1 MTTYTSSLRLV
12 QPADGAANWGTTVNT
27 GLTALVDTSVAGTA
41 TITMTAADYTLSNN
55 NGAAD
60 EARAMVLNLTGTPG
74 AARNVICPA
83 VSKVYTVYNNT
94 TGGFSQTIKTAAGS
108 GVSVPNGYALTVR
121 CDGTNVVAVGVADTA
136 VPFLQAGTGAT
147 TRSVQAKLRDTV
159 SVKDFGAVGDGVTD
173 DSAAVQAA
181 INTMTSGGT
190 LVFPFGTYKINTSIL
205 VPYSNITII
214 GNSSTIDATTLA
226 YNAAVRGS
234 GAVFRF
240 VSPNPTNTTTLASTA
255 AAGATTLTLTS
266 ATNAAIGKLIR
277 SSSNEIQYRNATAIA
292 YYNDQNKIVNVVGS
306 TVTLESPL
314 QYPLTVGPSVVSI
327 GLQTPISNICVD
339 GFSMLGGGVRQNPL
353 GNGLGPC
360 GVWGAGV
367 ENITITNC
375 KFYGFQGIAVG
386 IDGTRDLVVSDCYFE
401 GIDANTV
408 IVEGQNSSFYAAY
421 AFRARRVLFT
431 RCIGQRVRH
440 IFDGS
445 EVYQF
450 VQSDSTASNT
460 HRAAFGSH
468 EEVYDL
474 NIVGNVSYDC
484 YAGVVLRA
492 LTANVTG
499 NTFTA
504 GNTNDVGITTPEM
517 LDTDPGRARYII
529 SSNRLYS
536 MASGTGAVTL
546 NCCSDQ
552 LTITA
557 NLFVGA
563 NPSIRFNGDG
573 TSFENTIITNNTF
586 IFETPGVGASAI
598 GTVSTLG
605 ITGAFRGLLIANN
618 TANGYTGNMI
628 SLHGCAS
635 VLAPADCFKI
645 TDNLGIAAS
654 GGSAGNGIILRS
666 TGYYG
671 ENIVIRGNS
680 QWNDTSVT
688 VSICPGSPDAE
699 TYRLKAYP
707 IVELNDE
714 TVKTNQGNRAVT
726 YASST
731 TPTALDNATLFRGSI
746 IENTAS
752 SAGGPNYWVVTL
764 PGTNGTIT
772 GVTGTIALGSDQLI
786 LTGNSAGTAVYS
798 GSYINIPGAGPGG
811 VTLTRVRVDSIS
823 SDFATATISTTADT
837 AVTSVSITRTNP
849 TIAAGANLV

>member
-1 MTTYTSSLRLV
+1 MQRFFDVVQDRSGNAIPGALVYVYTSGGGLATLYSDNGVTTTPNPVTTNFDGEYGFYAANGTYSLTITASGYTSDSRPGV
-12 QPADGAANWGTTVNT
+12 VIFDPADGG
-27 GLTALVDTSVAGTA
+27 
-41 TITMTAADYTLSNN
+41 
-55 NGAAD
+55 
-60 EARAMVLNLTGTPG
+60 
-74 AARNVICPA
+74 
-83 VSKVYTVYNNT
+83 
-94 TGGFSQTIKTAAGS
+94 
-108 GVSVPNGYALTVR
+108 
-121 CDGTNVVAVGVADTA
+121 VGVF
-136 VPFLQAGTGAT
+136 VQAGTGAV
-147 TRSVQAKLRDTV
+147 TRVAQNKMRESF

-173 DSAAVQAA
+173 DSAAIQIA
-181 INTMTSGGT
+181 INALPSGGT
-190 LVFPFGTYKINTSIL
+190 LVFPFGTYKVNTSIEIQ
-205 VPYSNITII
+205 VSNITLL
-214 GNSSTIDATTLA
+214 GNGSTIDATTLA

-240 VSPNPTNTTTLASTA
+240 TTPNPTNTTTLASTA

-277 SSSNEIQYRNATAIA
+277 CYSNQVQYRNSTAIA

-314 QYPLTVGPSVVSI
+314 QYPLTVSPSVVSVSFY
-327 GLQTPISNICVD
+327 TPISNIFVD
-339 GFSMLGGGVRQNPL
+339 GFKMLGGGVRQNPL
-353 GNGLGPC
+353 ANGLGPC
-360 GVWGAGV
+360 GIWGAGV
-367 ENITITNC
+367 ENINVTNC

-386 IDGTRDLVVSDCYFE
+386 VDVTRDFTVSDCYFE

-421 AFRARRVLFT
+421 AIRARRVLFT

-440 IFDGS
+440 LFDAA
-445 EVYQF
+445 EVYQI
-450 VQSDSTASNT
+450 VQSDSTVNNT
-460 HRAAFGSH
+460 HRGAFGSH

-504 GNTNDVGITTPEM
+504 GNTNDLGITTPEM
-517 LDTDPGRARYII
+517 VNTDPGRARYLI

-536 MASGTGAVTL
+536 MASGTGAVNL
-546 NCCSDQ
+546 DCCSDQ

-563 NPSIRFNGDG
+563 NPSVRFNGDSA
-573 TSFENTIITNNTF
+573 SFENTIITNNTF
-586 IFETPGVGASAI
+586 IFESPGAGATAI
-598 GTVSTLG
+598 GTVSTSG

-635 VLAPADCFKI
+635 VTAPADCFKI

-654 GGSAGNGIILRS
+654 GGSPGNGIILRN

-680 QWNDTSVT
+680 QWNDTSDT
-688 VSICPGSPDAE
+688 VSVCPGE
-699 TYRLKAYP
+699 TYRIKAYP

-714 TVKTNQGNRAVT
+714 TTKTNNGNRTVFAAT
-726 YASST
+726 SSS
-731 TPTALDNATLFRGSI
+731 PTELSNATLLDNFV
-746 IENTAS
+746 IENKAAV
-752 SAGGPNYWVVTL
+752 AGGPNYWVVTV

-772 GVTGTIALGSDQLI
+772 GVTGTIAAGSTTLA
-786 LTGNSAGTAVYS
+786 LFGNDATKVYS
-798 GSYINIPGAGPGG
+798 GCYIGITGSGLG
-811 VTLTRVRVDSIS
+811 RVRVNSIS
-823 SDFATATISTTADT
+823 SDFATATLSDPAVSDATLQTVSRTA
-837 AVTSVSITRTNP
+837 P
-849 TIAAGANLV
+849 TIVAGANLV